1 MLKPIIS
8 DERGLAAIEV
18 ALLVPVL
25 AALLFV
31 LIEGGNTIRT
41 YSALT
46 EASRSAARHVVLTGE
61 SGNLDAFV
69 RSLVTSLEPSAVTT
83 NVITADNGSMVTVQV
98 SYGYQSIFTNNLF
111 TGEAN
116 EPLYTLT
123 TQTSMPLP

>member
-1 MLKPIIS
+1 MPIS
-8 DERGLAAIEV
+8 FTRDERGLAAIEV

-25 AALLFV
+25 AALLYV
-31 LIEGGNTIRT
+31 LVEGGNTIRT

-61 SGNLDAFV
+61 TDNLDAFV
-69 RSLVTSLEPSAVTT
+69 RSLVTSLDPQALST
-83 NVITADNGSMVTVQV
+83 NVSAAEQGAMVTVQV
-98 SYGYQSIFTNNLF
+98 RYGYKSVFTSNII

-123 TQTSMPLP
+123 AQTSMPLP